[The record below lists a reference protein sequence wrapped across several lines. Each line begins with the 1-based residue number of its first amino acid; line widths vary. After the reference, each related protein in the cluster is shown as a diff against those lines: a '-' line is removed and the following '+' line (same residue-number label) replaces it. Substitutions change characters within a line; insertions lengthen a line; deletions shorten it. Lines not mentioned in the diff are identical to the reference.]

1 MSKKVILALDNL
13 DLEKALSI
21 SNQVK
26 DKLLTVKIGLELWN
40 LAHKTGI
47 KKFNDIG
54 LNNLMLDLKLMD
66 IPNQIYRSI
75 LALKGIKFE
84 YLTVMALGGN
94 EMIKQAKK
102 AANEIDSN
110 IKILSVTI
118 LTSLSTQA
126 LSKMG
131 FNSSVEDT
139 VVQLAK
145 TSSEA
150 DGYVSSALEA
160 KLLREKVSKDK
171 LIFCP
176 GIRMPDDSNNDQ
188 AQERT
193 ASPALAI
200 QNGADAC
207 IMGRSLLHGDVNK
220 NLEKVINSIK

>member
-1 MSKKVILALDNL
+1 MNKKAVILALDNIAL
-13 DLEKALSI
+13 DEALSI

-26 DKLLTVKIGLELWN
+26 DKLLTVKVGLELYN

-54 LNNLMLDLKLMD
+54 LNNLMLDLKLVD
-66 IPNQIYRSI
+66 VPNTIYRSI

-102 AANEIDSN
+102 AANEIDPN
-110 IKILSVTI
+110 IKVLSVTI
-118 LTSLSTQA
+118 LTSLKNE

-145 TSSEA
+145 NSSEA
-150 DGYVSSALEA
+150 DGYVCSALEA
-160 KLLREKVSKDK
+160 KLLREKVSKNK

-176 GIRMPDDSNNDQ
+176 GIRMPGDSKDDQVRS
-188 AQERT
+188 
-193 ASPALAI
+193 ASPALAL

-207 IMGRSLLHGDVNK
+207 IMGRSLLRGDVNK
-220 NLEKVINSIK
+220 NLEKVLNSIK

>member
-1 MSKKVILALDNL
+1 MNKKAVILALDNIAL
-13 DLEKALSI
+13 DEALSI

-26 DKLLTVKIGLELWN
+26 DKLLTVKVGLELYN

-54 LNNLMLDLKLMD
+54 LNNLMLDLKLVD
-66 IPNQIYRSI
+66 VPNTIYRSI

-102 AANEIDSN
+102 AANEIDPN
-110 IKILSVTI
+110 IKVLAVTI
-118 LTSLSTQA
+118 LTSLKNE
-126 LSKMG
+126 LPELG

-145 TSSEA
+145 NSSEA
-150 DGYVSSALEA
+150 DGYVCSALEA
-160 KLLREKVSKDK
+160 KLLREKVSKNK

-176 GIRMPDDSNNDQ
+176 GIRMPGDSKNDQ
-188 AQERT
+188 VRS
-193 ASPALAI
+193 ASPALAL

-207 IMGRSLLHGDVNK
+207 IMGRSLLQGDISK
-220 NLEKVINSIK
+220 NLEKVLNSIK

>member
-1 MSKKVILALDNL
+1 MNKKIILALDNIAL
-13 DLEKALSI
+13 DEALSI

-26 DKLLTVKIGLELWN
+26 DKLLTVKVGLELYN
-40 LAHKTGI
+40 LTHKTGI

-54 LNNLMLDLKLMD
+54 LNNLMLDLKLQD
-66 IPNQIYRSI
+66 IPNTIYRSI

-102 AANEIDSN
+102 AANEIDPN
-110 IKILSVTI
+110 IKVLAVTI
-118 LTSLSTQA
+118 LTSLKNE
-126 LSKMG
+126 LPELG

-145 TSSEA
+145 NSSEA
-150 DGYVSSALEA
+150 DGYVCSALEA
-160 KLLREKVSKDK
+160 KLLREKVSKNK

-176 GIRMPDDSNNDQ
+176 GIRMPGDSKDDQVRS
-188 AQERT
+188 
-193 ASPALAI
+193 ASPALAL

-207 IMGRSLLHGDVNK
+207 IMGRSLLRGDVNK
-220 NLEKVINSIK
+220 NLEKVLNSIK

>member
-1 MSKKVILALDNL
+1 MNKKAVILALDNL
-13 DLEKALSI
+13 DLGTALSI
-21 SNQVK
+21 ANQVK
-26 DKLLTVKIGLELWN
+26 DKLLTVKVGLELYN

-54 LNNLMLDLKLMD
+54 LNNLMLDLKLVD
-66 IPNQIYRSI
+66 VPNTIYRSI

-102 AANEIDSN
+102 AANEIDPN
-110 IKILSVTI
+110 IKVLAVTI
-118 LTSLSTQA
+118 LTSLKNE

-131 FNSSVEDT
+131 FSSSVEDT

-145 TSSEA
+145 NSSEA

-160 KLLREKVSKDK
+160 KLLREKVSKNK

-176 GIRMPDDSNNDQ
+176 GIRMPGDSKDDQVRS
-188 AQERT
+188 
-193 ASPALAI
+193 ASPALAL

-207 IMGRSLLHGDVNK
+207 IMGRSLLRGDVNK
-220 NLEKVINSIK
+220 NLEKVLNSIK

>member
-1 MSKKVILALDNL
+1 VNKKVILALDNL
-13 DLEKALSI
+13 DLGTALSI

-26 DKLLTVKIGLELWN
+26 DKLLTVKVGLELYN

-54 LNNLMLDLKLMD
+54 FNNLFLDLKLQD
-66 IPNQIYRSI
+66 IPSTIYRSI
-75 LALKGIKFE
+75 LALKEIKFG

-102 AANEIDSN
+102 AANELDPN
-110 IKILSVTI
+110 IKILAVTI
-118 LTSLSTQA
+118 LTSLKNE

-131 FNSSVEDT
+131 FSSSVEDA

-145 TSSEA
+145 NSSEA
-150 DGYVSSALEA
+150 DGYVCSALEA

-176 GIRMPDDSNNDQ
+176 GIRMPGDSKDDQ
-188 AQERT
+188 ARS
-193 ASPALAI
+193 ASPALAL

-207 IMGRSLLHGDVNK
+207 IMGRSLLQGDVSK
-220 NLEKVINSIK
+220 NIEKVLNSIK

>member
-1 MSKKVILALDNL
+1 MKNKIILALDNIAL
-13 DLEKALSI
+13 DEALSI

-26 DKLLTVKIGLELWN
+26 DKLLTVKVGLELYN

-54 LNNLMLDLKLMD
+54 LNNLMLDLKLQD
-66 IPNQIYRSI
+66 IPNTIYRSI

-102 AANEIDSN
+102 AANEIDPN
-110 IKILSVTI
+110 IKVLAVTI
-118 LTSLSTQA
+118 LTSLKNE
-126 LSKMG
+126 LPELG

-145 TSSEA
+145 NSSEA
-150 DGYVSSALEA
+150 DGYVCSALEA
-160 KLLREKVSKDK
+160 KLLREKVSKNK

-176 GIRMPDDSNNDQ
+176 GIRMPGDSKDDQVRS
-188 AQERT
+188 
-193 ASPALAI
+193 ASPALAL

-207 IMGRSLLHGDVNK
+207 IMGRSLLRGDVNK
-220 NLEKVINSIK
+220 NLEKVLNSIK

>member
-1 MSKKVILALDNL
+1 MKNKIILALDNIAL
-13 DLEKALSI
+13 DEALSI

-26 DKLLTVKIGLELWN
+26 DKLLTVKIGLELYN
-40 LAHKTGI
+40 SAHKTGI

-54 LNNLMLDLKLMD
+54 LNNLMLDLKMID
-66 IPNQIYRSI
+66 IPNTIYRSI

-102 AANEIDSN
+102 ATNEIDPN
-110 IKILSVTI
+110 IKVLAVTI
-118 LTSLSTQA
+118 LTSLKNE
-126 LSKMG
+126 LPELG

-145 TSSEA
+145 NSSEA
-150 DGYVSSALEA
+150 DGYVCSALEA

-176 GIRMPDDSNNDQ
+176 GIRMLGDSKNDQ
-188 AQERT
+188 ARS
-193 ASPALAI
+193 ASPALALK
-200 QNGADAC
+200 NGADAC
-207 IMGRSLLHGDVNK
+207 IMGRSLLQGDVNK
-220 NLEKVINSIK
+220 NLEKVLNSIK

>member
-1 MSKKVILALDNL
+1 MNKKVILALDNL
-13 DLEKALSI
+13 DLGTALSI

-26 DKLLTVKIGLELWN
+26 DKLLTVKVGLELYN

-54 LNNLMLDLKLMD
+54 FNNLFLDLKLQD
-66 IPNQIYRSI
+66 IPNTIYRSI
-75 LALKGIKFE
+75 LALKEIKFG

-102 AANEIDSN
+102 AANELDPN
-110 IKILSVTI
+110 IKIVAVTI
-118 LTSLSTQA
+118 LTSLKNE
-126 LSKMG
+126 LSEMG
-131 FNSSVEDT
+131 FNSSVENT

-145 TSSEA
+145 NSSEA
-150 DGYVSSALEA
+150 DGYVCSALEA

-176 GIRMPDDSNNDQ
+176 GIRMPGDSKDDQ
-188 AQERT
+188 ARS
-193 ASPALAI
+193 ASPALAL

-207 IMGRSLLHGDVNK
+207 IMGRSLLQGDVSK
-220 NLEKVINSIK
+220 NLEKVLNSIK

>member
-1 MSKKVILALDNL
+1 MNKKVILALDNL
-13 DLEKALSI
+13 DLGTALSI
-21 SNQVK
+21 ANQVK
-26 DKLLTVKIGLELWN
+26 DKLLTVKVGLELYN

-54 LNNLMLDLKLMD
+54 LNNLMLDLKLQD
-66 IPNQIYRSI
+66 IPNTIYRSI

-102 AANEIDSN
+102 AANEIDPN
-110 IKILSVTI
+110 IKVLAVTI
-118 LTSLSTQA
+118 LTSLKNE
-126 LSKMG
+126 LPELG

-145 TSSEA
+145 NSSEA
-150 DGYVSSALEA
+150 DGYVCSALEA
-160 KLLREKVSKDK
+160 KLLREKVSKNK

-176 GIRMPDDSNNDQ
+176 GIRMPGDSKDDQVRS
-188 AQERT
+188 
-193 ASPALAI
+193 ASPALAL

-207 IMGRSLLHGDVNK
+207 IMGRSLLQGDVNK
-220 NLEKVINSIK
+220 NLEKVLNSIK

>member
-1 MSKKVILALDNL
+1 MNKKAVILALDNIAL
-13 DLEKALSI
+13 DEALSI

-26 DKLLTVKIGLELWN
+26 DKLLTVKVGLELYN

-54 LNNLMLDLKLMD
+54 LNNLMLDLKLVD
-66 IPNQIYRSI
+66 VPNTIYRSI

-102 AANEIDSN
+102 AANEIDPN
-110 IKILSVTI
+110 IKVLAVTI
-118 LTSLSTQA
+118 LTSLKNE
-126 LSKMG
+126 LPELG

-145 TSSEA
+145 NSSEA
-150 DGYVSSALEA
+150 DGYVCSALEA
-160 KLLREKVSKDK
+160 KLLREKVSKNK

-176 GIRMPDDSNNDQ
+176 GIRMPGDSKDDQVRS
-188 AQERT
+188 
-193 ASPALAI
+193 ASPALALK
-200 QNGADAC
+200 NGADAC
-207 IMGRSLLHGDVNK
+207 IMGRSLLRGDVNK
-220 NLEKVINSIK
+220 NLEKVLNSIK

>member
-1 MSKKVILALDNL
+1 MNKKVILALDNL
-13 DLEKALSI
+13 DLGTALSI

-26 DKLLTVKIGLELWN
+26 DKLLTVKIGLELYN

-54 LNNLMLDLKLMD
+54 FNNLFLDLKLQD
-66 IPNQIYRSI
+66 IPNTISRSI

-102 AANEIDSN
+102 AANELDPN
-110 IKILSVTI
+110 IKVLAVTI
-118 LTSLSTQA
+118 LTSLKNE

-131 FNSSVEDT
+131 FGSSVEDA

-145 TSSEA
+145 NSSEA
-150 DGYVSSALEA
+150 DGYICSALES
-160 KLLREKVSKDK
+160 KLLREKVSENK

-176 GIRMPDDSNNDQ
+176 GIRMPGDSKDDQVRS
-188 AQERT
+188 
-193 ASPALAI
+193 ASPALAL

-207 IMGRSLLHGDVNK
+207 IMGRSLLQGDVSK
-220 NLEKVINSIK
+220 NLEKVLNSIK

>member
-1 MSKKVILALDNL
+1 MNKKAVILALDNIAL
-13 DLEKALSI
+13 DEALSI

-26 DKLLTVKIGLELWN
+26 DKLLTVKVGLELYN

-54 LNNLMLDLKLMD
+54 LNNLMLDLKLQD
-66 IPNQIYRSI
+66 IPNTIYRSI

-102 AANEIDSN
+102 AANEIDPN
-110 IKILSVTI
+110 IKVLAVTI
-118 LTSLSTQA
+118 LTSLKNE
-126 LSKMG
+126 LPELG

-145 TSSEA
+145 NSSEA
-150 DGYVSSALEA
+150 DGYVCSALEA
-160 KLLREKVSKDK
+160 KLLREKVSKNK

-176 GIRMPDDSNNDQ
+176 GIRMPSDSKDDQVRS
-188 AQERT
+188 
-193 ASPALAI
+193 ASPALAL

-207 IMGRSLLHGDVNK
+207 IMGRSLLRGDVNK
-220 NLEKVINSIK
+220 NLEKVLNSIK

>member
-1 MSKKVILALDNL
+1 VNKKVILALDNL
-13 DLEKALSI
+13 DLGTALSI

-26 DKLLTVKIGLELWN
+26 DKLLTVKIGLELYN
-40 LAHKTGI
+40 SAHKTGI

-54 LNNLMLDLKLMD
+54 LNNLMLDLKMID
-66 IPNQIYRSI
+66 IPNTIYRSI

-102 AANEIDSN
+102 AANELDPN
-110 IKILSVTI
+110 IKVLAVTI
-118 LTSLSTQA
+118 LTSLKNE

-131 FNSSVEDT
+131 FSSSVEDA

-145 TSSEA
+145 NSSEA
-150 DGYVSSALEA
+150 DGYICSAFES
-160 KLLREKVSKDK
+160 KLLREKVSENK

-176 GIRMPDDSNNDQ
+176 GIRMPGDSKDDQVRS
-188 AQERT
+188 
-193 ASPALAI
+193 ASPALAL

-207 IMGRSLLHGDVNK
+207 IMGRSLLQGDVSK
-220 NLEKVINSIK
+220 NLEKVLNSIK

>member
-26 DKLLTVKIGLELWN
+26 DKLLTVKIGLELYN
-40 LAHKTGI
+40 SAHKTGI

-54 LNNLMLDLKLMD
+54 LNNLMLDLKLVD
-66 IPNQIYRSI
+66 VPNTIYRSI

-102 AANEIDSN
+102 AANEIDPN
-110 IKILSVTI
+110 IKVLAVTI
-118 LTSLSTQA
+118 LTSLKNE
-126 LSKMG
+126 LPELG

-145 TSSEA
+145 NSSEA
-150 DGYVSSALEA
+150 DGYVSSALEV
-160 KLLREKVSKDK
+160 KLLREKVSKNK

-176 GIRMPDDSNNDQ
+176 GIRMPGDSKDDQVRS
-188 AQERT
+188 
-193 ASPALAI
+193 ASPALAL

-207 IMGRSLLHGDVNK
+207 IMGRSLLQGDVSK
-220 NLEKVINSIK
+220 NLEKVLNSIK

>member
-1 MSKKVILALDNL
+1 VNKKAIILALDNIAL
-13 DLEKALSI
+13 DEALSI

-26 DKLLTVKIGLELWN
+26 DKLLTVKVGLELYN

-54 LNNLMLDLKLMD
+54 LNNLMLDLKLVD
-66 IPNQIYRSI
+66 VPNTIYRSI

-102 AANEIDSN
+102 AANEIDPN
-110 IKILSVTI
+110 IKVLAVTI
-118 LTSLSTQA
+118 LTSLKNE
-126 LSKMG
+126 LPELG

-145 TSSEA
+145 NSSEA
-150 DGYVSSALEA
+150 DGYVCSALEA
-160 KLLREKVSKDK
+160 KLLREKVSKNK

-176 GIRMPDDSNNDQ
+176 GIRMPGDSKDDQVRS
-188 AQERT
+188 
-193 ASPALAI
+193 ASPALAL

-207 IMGRSLLHGDVNK
+207 IMGRSLLRGDVNK
-220 NLEKVINSIK
+220 NLEKVLNSIK

>member
-1 MSKKVILALDNL
+1 MNKKAVILALDNIAL
-13 DLEKALSI
+13 DEALSI

-26 DKLLTVKIGLELWN
+26 DKLLTVKVGLELYN

-54 LNNLMLDLKLMD
+54 LNNLMLDLKLVD
-66 IPNQIYRSI
+66 VPNTIYRSI

-102 AANEIDSN
+102 AANEIDPN
-110 IKILSVTI
+110 IKVLAVTI
-118 LTSLSTQA
+118 LTSLKNE
-126 LSKMG
+126 LPELG

-145 TSSEA
+145 NSSEA
-150 DGYVSSALEA
+150 DGYVCSALEA
-160 KLLREKVSKDK
+160 KLLREKVSKNK

-176 GIRMPDDSNNDQ
+176 GIRMPGDSKDDQVRS
-188 AQERT
+188 
-193 ASPALAI
+193 ASPALAL

-207 IMGRSLLHGDVNK
+207 IMGRSLLRGDVNK
-220 NLEKVINSIK
+220 NLEKVLNSIK

>member
-1 MSKKVILALDNL
+1 MNKKAVILALDNIAL
-13 DLEKALSI
+13 DEALSI

-26 DKLLTVKIGLELWN
+26 DKLLTVKVGLELYN
-40 LAHKTGI
+40 LTHKTGI

-54 LNNLMLDLKLMD
+54 LNNLMLDLKLVD
-66 IPNQIYRSI
+66 VPNTIYRSI

-102 AANEIDSN
+102 AANEIDPN
-110 IKILSVTI
+110 IKVLAVTI
-118 LTSLSTQA
+118 LTSLKNE
-126 LSKMG
+126 LPELG

-145 TSSEA
+145 NSSEA
-150 DGYVSSALEA
+150 DGYVCSALEA
-160 KLLREKVSKDK
+160 KLLREKVSKNK

-176 GIRMPDDSNNDQ
+176 GIRMPGDSKDDQ
-188 AQERT
+188 VRT
-193 ASPALAI
+193 ASPALAL

-207 IMGRSLLHGDVNK
+207 IMGRSLLRGDDVNK
-220 NLEKVINSIK
+220 NLEKVLNSIK

>member
-1 MSKKVILALDNL
+1 MNKKAVILALDNIAL
-13 DLEKALSI
+13 DEALSI

-26 DKLLTVKIGLELWN
+26 DKLLTVKIGLELYN

-54 LNNLMLDLKLMD
+54 LNNLMLDLKLVD
-66 IPNQIYRSI
+66 VPNTIYRSI

-102 AANEIDSN
+102 AANEIDPN
-110 IKILSVTI
+110 IKVLAVTI
-118 LTSLSTQA
+118 LTSLKNE
-126 LSKMG
+126 LPELG

-145 TSSEA
+145 NSSEA
-150 DGYVSSALEA
+150 DGYVCSALEA
-160 KLLREKVSKDK
+160 KLLREKVSKNK

-176 GIRMPDDSNNDQ
+176 GIRMPGDSKDDQVRS
-188 AQERT
+188 
-193 ASPALAI
+193 ASPALAL

-207 IMGRSLLHGDVNK
+207 IMGRSLLRGDVNK
-220 NLEKVINSIK
+220 NLEKVLNSIK

>member
-1 MSKKVILALDNL
+1 MNKIILALDNIVL
-13 DLEKALSI
+13 DEALSI

-26 DKLLTVKIGLELWN
+26 DKLLTVKVGLELYN

-54 LNNLMLDLKLMD
+54 LNNLMLDLKLQD
-66 IPNQIYRSI
+66 IPNTIYRSI

-102 AANEIDSN
+102 ATNEIDPN
-110 IKILSVTI
+110 IKVLAVTI
-118 LTSLSTQA
+118 LTSLKNE
-126 LSKMG
+126 LPELG

-145 TSSEA
+145 NSSEA
-150 DGYVSSALEA
+150 DGYVCSALEA
-160 KLLREKVSKDK
+160 KLLREKVSKNK

-176 GIRMPDDSNNDQ
+176 GIRMPGDSKDDQIRS
-188 AQERT
+188 
-193 ASPALAI
+193 ASPSLAL

-207 IMGRSLLHGDVNK
+207 IMGRSLLQGDVSK
-220 NLEKVINSIK
+220 NLEKVLNSIK

>member
-1 MSKKVILALDNL
+1 MNKKAIILALDNIAL
-13 DLEKALSI
+13 DEALSI

-26 DKLLTVKIGLELWN
+26 DKLLTVKIGLELYN

-54 LNNLMLDLKLMD
+54 LNNLMLDLKLQD
-66 IPNQIYRSI
+66 IPNTIYRSI

-102 AANEIDSN
+102 AANEIDPN
-110 IKILSVTI
+110 IKVLAVTI
-118 LTSLSTQA
+118 LTSLKNE
-126 LSKMG
+126 LPELG

-145 TSSEA
+145 NSSEA
-150 DGYVSSALEA
+150 DGYVCSALEA
-160 KLLREKVSKDK
+160 KLLREKVSKNK

-176 GIRMPDDSNNDQ
+176 GIRMPGDSKNDQ
-188 AQERT
+188 VRS
-193 ASPALAI
+193 ASPALAL

-207 IMGRSLLHGDVNK
+207 IMGRSLLQGDISK
-220 NLEKVINSIK
+220 NLEKVLNSIK

>member
-1 MSKKVILALDNL
+1 MNKKAIILALDNIAL
-13 DLEKALSI
+13 DEALSI

-26 DKLLTVKIGLELWN
+26 DKLLTVKVGLELYN

-54 LNNLMLDLKLMD
+54 LNNLMLDLKLQD
-66 IPNQIYRSI
+66 IPNTIYRSI

-102 AANEIDSN
+102 AANEIDPN
-110 IKILSVTI
+110 IKVLAVTI
-118 LTSLSTQA
+118 LTSLKNE
-126 LSKMG
+126 LPELG

-145 TSSEA
+145 NSSEA
-150 DGYVSSALEA
+150 DGYVCSALEA
-160 KLLREKVSKDK
+160 KLLREKVSKNK

-176 GIRMPDDSNNDQ
+176 GIRMPGDSKNDQ
-188 AQERT
+188 VRS
-193 ASPALAI
+193 ASPALAL

-207 IMGRSLLHGDVNK
+207 IMGRSLLQGDISK
-220 NLEKVINSIK
+220 NLEKVLNSIK

>member
-1 MSKKVILALDNL
+1 MNKKAIILALDNIAL
-13 DLEKALSI
+13 DEALSI

-26 DKLLTVKIGLELWN
+26 DKLLTVKVGLELYN

-54 LNNLMLDLKLMD
+54 LNNLMLDLKLVD
-66 IPNQIYRSI
+66 VPNTIYRSI

-102 AANEIDSN
+102 AANEIDPN
-110 IKILSVTI
+110 IKVFAVTI
-118 LTSLSTQA
+118 LTSLKNE
-126 LSKMG
+126 LPELG
-131 FNSSVEDT
+131 FNTSVEDT

-145 TSSEA
+145 NSSEA
-150 DGYVSSALEA
+150 DGYVCSALEA
-160 KLLREKVSKDK
+160 KLLREKVSKNK

-176 GIRMPDDSNNDQ
+176 GIRMPGDSKDDQVRS
-188 AQERT
+188 
-193 ASPALAI
+193 ASPGLAL

-207 IMGRSLLHGDVNK
+207 IMGRSLLRGDVNK
-220 NLEKVINSIK
+220 NLEKVLNSIK

>member
-1 MSKKVILALDNL
+1 MNKKAIILALDNIAL
-13 DLEKALSI
+13 DEALSI

-26 DKLLTVKIGLELWN
+26 DKLLTVKVGLELYN

-54 LNNLMLDLKLMD
+54 FNNLMLDLKLVD
-66 IPNQIYRSI
+66 VPNTIYRSI

-102 AANEIDSN
+102 AANEIDPN
-110 IKILSVTI
+110 IKVLAVTI
-118 LTSLSTQA
+118 LTSLKNE
-126 LSKMG
+126 LPELG

-145 TSSEA
+145 NSSEA
-150 DGYVSSALEA
+150 DGYVCSALEA
-160 KLLREKVSKDK
+160 KLLREKVSKNK

-176 GIRMPDDSNNDQ
+176 GIRMPGDSKDDQ
-188 AQERT
+188 VRT
-193 ASPALAI
+193 ASPALAL

-207 IMGRSLLHGDVNK
+207 IMGRSLLRGDVNK
-220 NLEKVINSIK
+220 NLEKVLNSIK